1 MNGPR
6 GRNAILIPSVEA
18 IRNSIKLSAQTPDE
32 VVDDYLNLPNLPY
45 GTTITIDKIGCL
57 NYNPL
62 TKEHLG
68 VLPYKHFR
76 LKCPEEFFECKNP
89 DLEYTDDE
97 QVSPVIIIS
106 GTIKY
111 RVKMLLWFP
120 LCDIFS
126 KILLKQ
132 SALNKK
138 LLPISVLIDEKD
150 QFMATLMN
158 LALTSRPRN

>member
-1 MNGPR
+1 MNGPK
-6 GRNAILIPSVEA
+6 GSNAILIPSIEA
-18 IRNSIKLSAQTPDE
+18 IINSFKLSAQTPDE
-32 VVDDYLNLPNLPY
+32 IVDEYLNLPKLPY
-45 GTTITIDKIGCL
+45 GSTITIDKIGCL

-62 TKEHLG
+62 TKEQPG
-68 VLPYKHFR
+68 GLPYKHFR
-76 LKCPEEFFECKNP
+76 LKCPEEFPECKNP

-106 GTIKY
+106 GIIKY

-120 LCDIFS
+120 LCDTFS
-126 KILLKQ
+126 SILSRQ

-150 QFMATLMN
+150 QFVAKLMN
-158 LALTSRPRN
+158 LGLAPRPRN